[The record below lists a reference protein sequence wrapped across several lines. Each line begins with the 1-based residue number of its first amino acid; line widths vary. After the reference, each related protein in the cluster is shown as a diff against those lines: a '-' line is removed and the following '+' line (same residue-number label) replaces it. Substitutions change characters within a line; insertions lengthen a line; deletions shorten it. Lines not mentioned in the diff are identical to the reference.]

1 MYNHHIKTNGLSSL
15 LIKEQAAWLKS
26 SFGNR
31 GERWTHFNGVFWFKN
46 DADKNWFILRW
57 S

>member
-1 MYNHHIKTNGLSSL
+1 MYNHHIKTYGLSSS

-31 GERWTHFNGVFWFKN
+31 GERWAHFNGVFWFKN